1 MGETVDLEGL
11 KREVA
16 AGAAGAR
23 RRARRCLL
31 LGRLALLAALVGSW
45 EMLSGRVLDPFF
57 VSAPSKILA
66 ALHRMI
72 LEDEL
77 LWHAQLTALEALGGY
92 AMGSA
97 AGVLLAFL
105 ATGWGQLY
113 KIIEPFVLAL
123 NGIPRIALAPLFIM
137 WFGIG
142 LTPKVVIAALLV
154 FFIVFMNT
162 VGGIQGTSPQLID
175 LARLMGAGRGAVL
188 AKIVLPSALPS
199 IITSLRI
206 VVPTAMIG
214 AIVGEFISAQ
224 KGLGFVIN
232 RASFEFQTGAAFAGI
247 AMLLVVVVILNAALS
262 VVERRLLRWRPRGAT
277 AAGPEAA

>member
-1 MGETVDLEGL
+1 MAETVDLERL

-16 AGAAGAR
+16 GAAAEGR
-23 RRARRCLL
+23 RRARRRLL
-31 LGRLALLAALVGSW
+31 VGRLALLVGLLGLW
-45 EMLSGRVLDPFF
+45 QILSGPVLDPFF
-57 VSAPSKILA
+57 VSSPTRIAA
-66 ALHRMI
+66 ALRRLF
-72 LEDEL
+72 LEDDL
-77 LWHAQLTALEALGGY
+77 LWHTQLTVVEAVGGY
-92 AMGSA
+92 VLGSL

-105 ATGWGQLY
+105 VTGWGQLY
-113 KIIEPFVLAL
+113 KMVEPFVLAL

-162 VGGIQGTSPQLID
+162 VSGIQSASPQLID
-175 LARLMGAGRGAVL
+175 LARLMGASRLDVL
-188 AKIVLPSALPS
+188 RKIVLPSALPF
-199 IITSLRI
+199 IITALRI

-232 RASFEFQTGAAFAGI
+232 KASFEYQTGAAFAGI
-247 AMLLVVVVILNAALS
+247 AVLLAVVVILNAVLS
-262 VVERRLLRWRPRGAT
+262 VAEGRLLRWRPRGGSAT
-277 AAGPEAA
+277 PPQGG